1 VGGVERSNDY
11 SYRCR
16 GLLQRLMIS
25 HVVLMILVSGV
36 SFGLACV
43 ALRCSSRIGIWKGA
57 MERVS
62 TGLLGFSF
70 FVGFVLV
77 FCLA

>member
-1 VGGVERSNDY
+1 MGGVERSNAY

-16 GLLQRLMIS
+16 GSLQRLMIS

-36 SFGLACV
+36 AFGLACV
-43 ALRCSSRIGIWKGA
+43 VCSSRIGIWKGA

-70 FVGFVLV
+70 
-77 FCLA
+77 